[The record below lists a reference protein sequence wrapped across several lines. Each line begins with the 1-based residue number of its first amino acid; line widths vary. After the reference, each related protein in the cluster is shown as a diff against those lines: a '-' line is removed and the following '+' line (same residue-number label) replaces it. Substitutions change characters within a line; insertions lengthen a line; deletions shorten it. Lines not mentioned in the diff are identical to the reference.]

1 MELICDETKKARKE
15 HSCNFCGLPI
25 NKGNM
30 YNRQVAKIDD
40 IYTWK
45 SHLHCNEIAS
55 RLNMYD
61 DCWDEGVT
69 TDNFH
74 EIVRN
79 YVRETLGLNVSNWP
93 TAMRSVL
100 KALEIKE
107 DGEDPQP

>member
-1 MELICDETKKARKE
+1 MPEILDEKDRKARKE
-15 HSCNFCGLPI
+15 HRCNFCGLPI

-40 IYTWK
+40 VYTWK

-55 RLNMYD
+55 RLNMYE

-74 EIVRN
+74 EIVTN
-79 YVRETLGLNVSNWP
+79 YVCETLGLGRMNWKE
-93 TAMRSVL
+93 TMKAVL
-100 KALEIKE
+100 SGLKIKE
-107 DGEDPQP
+107 DGEQP